1 MIIEV
6 EFSDELIR
14 KMAIEMYPDKVR
26 YESCCSGRD
35 CGCQG
40 GAEEDATD
48 AIDELE
54 WELTNDKALFIEFI
68 QEYDKQYT
76 ID

>member
-1 MIIEV
+1 MKVVVKFKDDFIE
-6 EFSDELIR
+6 

-26 YESCCSGRD
+26 YEKCCSGRD

-40 GAEEDATD
+40 GLDVDASE

-54 WELTNDKALFIEFI
+54 CELTNDKALFIEFI

>member
-1 MIIEV
+1 MKV
-6 EFSDELIR
+6 VVKFNDELIR

-54 WELTNDKALFIEFI
+54 YRLTNDKALFIEFI
-68 QEYDKQYT
+68 QEYEKQYA
-76 ID
+76 IE

>member
-1 MIIEV
+1 MKVIV
-6 EFSDELIR
+6 EFKDDFIE

-26 YESCCSGRD
+26 YEKCCSGRD

-40 GAEEDATD
+40 GLDVDASD
-48 AIDELE
+48 AIGELE
-54 WELTNDKALFIEFI
+54 WKLTSDKALFIEFV

-76 ID
+76 IE